1 MMLQAHSIIEQS
13 MFQLQWESIEEWLA
27 DDYSCQEQPI
37 TGLCILIMM
46 EALKTFRKLLLVTC
60 SEWKVTILKPGFL
73 TLHFA
78 DCLELLAQSVP
89 KKVLLIII
97 IITQFILDL
106 V

>member
-1 MMLQAHSIIEQS
+1 

-27 DDYSCQEQPI
+27 DDCSCQEQPI
-37 TGLCILIMM
+37 TGLCIILIMM

-60 SEWKVTILKPGFL
+60 SEWKVTILTPGFL

-78 DCLELLAQSVP
+78 ECHELLAQSVP